1 MKKSLILLLL
11 ILLNLSIAQN
21 SDFNFAS
28 WDNMLQKYLANG
40 GRVDYSKWQAN
51 DQAALD
57 KLIADLAK
65 FDPNNLGQNAEIA
78 FWVNSY
84 NILAVSEVLSRYP
97 IDTVRP
103 EFLFIP
109 ERSFFTDKKHTIN
122 NTKYSLDSLEN
133 DILRAKYQQPLIH
146 FSIVCAS
153 NSCPN
158 LRPEAYNG
166 DNVIEQLK
174 SQARK
179 FIADNNK
186 NEFSGNTA
194 QLSKIFDW
202 FKADFES
209 ASGSVK
215 EFLLPYATS
224 QIKQVLNS
232 DNLQIKYLDYN
243 WGLNDLAKPWS
254 R

>member
-1 MKKSLILLLL
+1 MKKAFILLII

-28 WDNMLQKYLANG
+28 WDNMLQKYVAEN
-40 GRVDYSKWQAN
+40 GRVDYARWQAN
-51 DQAALD
+51 DLDNLNRLAIRLSNFEPD
-57 KLIADLAK
+57 KLDTDAQL
-65 FDPNNLGQNAEIA
+65 A

-84 NILAVSEVLSRYP
+84 NILAVSEVLNRYP

-103 EFLFIP
+103 VFLFIP

-133 DILRAKYQQPLIH
+133 DVLRAKYKQPLIH
-146 FSIVCAS
+146 FGIVCAS

-166 DNVIEQLK
+166 DSVIEQLK

-202 FKADFES
+202 FRADFEA

-243 WGLNDLAKPWS
+243 WGLNDIAKPWS